1 MPHRSNFWTVLFAA
15 LFLALPGLAAAQH
28 PTAVTSIVN
37 SDADTTMEVNYN
49 GSLLMPGTYN
59 PTAPNDS
66 IPAEGAG
73 NRLMWYPAKAAF
85 RAGQVGSTQ
94 WDASN
99 IGLHSVAFGVDT
111 RAIGDN
117 ATAIGRKTTAATD
130 GSLSIGVNNGAN
142 ITPDNT
148 LFVAGNGGTDF
159 RRNALVLK
167 KDGDL
172 GIMGAFRADLAAGNY
187 AGHFLGSKSGS
198 ANAPSDHI
206 AFVENTGGTDSD
218 GLAIQAGPTS
228 SPGNAVNYI
237 TFFDGD
243 GDAIGTIEGDGSGG
257 ITQTSGSGDF
267 AEELPVAEGTEA
279 PDPAEIVGV
288 EGGAVSLSTD
298 GADRVMIASRAP
310 ILTGNATPSTQADDD
325 RRVAVAFVGQVPVK
339 LRGAAQPGD
348 LIVPSGKEDGT
359 AEAVSP
365 EKYRRSKHGPI
376 AGQAWSSKSAEEVG
390 ELTVAVGLGRSG
402 AVAEQMKNQRER
414 IAELEAKNEEF
425 EERLAALEA
434 RQSAP
439 VAAGLGSWGF
449 ALLLGI
455 GGVVGGLLW
464 RRKT

>member
-1 MPHRSNFWTVLFAA
+1 MPHRSDFWTVLFTA
-15 LFLALPGLAAAQH
+15 LLLSVPGLATAQH

-49 GSLLMPGTYN
+49 GSLLMSGTYN

-85 RAGQVGSTQ
+85 RAGQVGGTQ
-94 WDASN
+94 WDAAN
-99 IGLHSVAFGVDT
+99 VGLHSVAFGVDT

-117 ATAIGRKTTAATD
+117 ATAIGKKTSAATD

-142 ITPDNT
+142 GTADNT

-159 RRNALVLK
+159 KRDALVLK

-172 GIMGAFRADLAAGNY
+172 GIMGAFRADLAGGNY

-237 TFFDGD
+237 TFYDGD

-257 ITQTSGSGDF
+257 VTQTSGSGDF
-267 AEELPVAEGTEA
+267 AEELPVAEGTES
-279 PDPAEIVGV
+279 PEPAEIVGV
-288 EGGAVSLSTD
+288 EGGTVSLSTG
-298 GADRVMIASRAP
+298 GADRVMVASRAP
-310 ILTGNATPSTQADDD
+310 ILTGNATPDTEADNNE
-325 RRVAVAFVGQVPVK
+325 RVAVAFVGQVPVK
-339 LRGAAQPGD
+339 LRGTAQPGD

-359 AEAVSP
+359 ARAVSP
-365 EKYRRSKHGPI
+365 KEYRRSKHGPI
-376 AGQAWSSKSAEEVG
+376 AGQAWSSKSADGVG
-390 ELTVAVGLGRSG
+390 EVTVAVGLGSG
-402 AVAEQMKNQRER
+402 DVLARKLAEER
-414 IAELEAKNEEF
+414 RQKDRQEKRLTELEKRLAKLEAKEQT
-425 EERLAALEA
+425 AL
-434 RQSAP
+434 
-439 VAAGLGSWGF
+439 AGLPGPWS
-449 ALLLGI
+449 LLLALGAF
-455 GGVVGGLLW
+455 GAGLLW
-464 RRKT
+464 RRRA